1 MIMKKKKSTTFK
13 VIITILIVLLVLI
26 VAAAIFIFTKLH
38 SFNNSINESLDR
50 EHSQLRH
57 KAAKEG
63 DPMTVVLYGIDD
75 DAERQQENLGQRSD
89 SIVLMSINPDDKKTV
104 MVSVPR
110 DTRTKIVGHG
120 TTEKINHAYAYG
132 GPKMAVNSLENLMD
146 VPVDHYIAINMDGV
160 KTVVDELGGV
170 DITSN
175 GTFTTKSQTPFHF
188 EKGKKY
194 HMDGKEALAYMRSRK
209 EDGAGGDEGRQLR
222 QQQVITA
229 AAKEAFSV
237 NSVTKLNGIFK
248 AAQDNLKTD
257 LSFVQLNRFKSDYD
271 KAQDNVERLTIN
283 GQNALGDDNLYYF
296 YPEKNS
302 LNEVKQKL
310 KENLNLS

>member
-1 MIMKKKKSTTFK
+1 MKKKKSTIFK
-13 VIITILIVLLVLI
+13 VLLTIIIIVVIL
-26 VAAAIFIFTKLH
+26 AIIAGVYLFSKIH
-38 SFNNSINESLDR
+38 SLSDSITNPLDR
-50 EHSQLRH
+50 DKSELRD
-57 KAAKEG
+57 KPAKEG

-75 DAERQQENLGQRSD
+75 DAQREQQGMGQRSD
-89 SIVLMSINPDDKKTV
+89 SIVLMSVNPKDKKTV

-110 DTRTKIVGHG
+110 DTRAKIVGKG

-132 GPKMAVNSLENLMD
+132 GPKMAVNSLEKLMD
-146 VPVDHYIAINMDGV
+146 VPVDHYISIDMDGV

-170 DITSN
+170 NVTSN
-175 GTFTTKSQTPFHF
+175 ASFTTKTTNGTYSFKHGQSY
-188 EKGKKY
+188 K
-194 HMDGKEALAYMRSRK
+194 MDGKKALAYMRSRK

-229 AAKEAFSV
+229 VAREAFSV

-296 YPEKNS
+296 YPDKNS
-302 LNEVKQKL
+302 LNDVKEKL
-310 KENLNLS
+310 KENLNLN

>member
-1 MIMKKKKSTTFK
+1 MKKKRSTTFK
-13 VIITILIVLLVLI
+13 VIVAILIFII
-26 VAAAIFIFTKLH
+26 VFIIAIGIFVFAKLH
-38 SFNNSINESLDR
+38 SLNNSINSPLDR
-50 EHSQLRH
+50 EHSQLRD
-57 KAAKEG
+57 KPAKED

-75 DAERQQENLGQRSD
+75 DSERQQENLGQRSD

-104 MVSVPR
+104 MVSIPR
-110 DTRTKIVGHG
+110 DTRAKIVGHG

-132 GPKMAVNSLENLMD
+132 GPKMAVNSLEELMD

-170 DITSN
+170 DVVSN
-175 GTFTTKSQTPFHF
+175 GTFTAHGKTYSF

-194 HMDGKEALAYMRSRK
+194 HMDGAEALAYMRVRK
-209 EDGAGGDEGRQLR
+209 SAGAGNDEGRQQR

-229 AAKEAFSV
+229 VAREAFSM

-248 AAQDNLKTD
+248 AAQNNLKTD

-271 KAQDNVERLTIN
+271 KAQDNVERLTID

-296 YPEKNS
+296 YPDDNS
-302 LNEVKQKL
+302 LKDIKQKL
-310 KENLNLS
+310 KGNLELN

>member
-1 MIMKKKKSTTFK
+1 MKKKKSTTFK
-13 VIITILIVLLVLI
+13 VIITILIILLVLI

-38 SFNNSINESLDR
+38 SLNNSINESLDR
-50 EHSQLRH
+50 DHSQLRQ

-110 DTRTKIVGHG
+110 DTRAKIVGHG

-132 GPKMAVNSLENLMD
+132 GPKMAVNSLEELMD

-170 DITSN
+170 DVTSN
-175 GTFTTKSQTPFHF
+175 ATFKFHDYDF
-188 EKGKKY
+188 VKGKKY
-194 HMDGKEALAYMRSRK
+194 HMNGDEALKYMRSRK

-229 AAKEAFSV
+229 VAREAFSV
-237 NSVTKLNGIFK
+237 NLVTKLNGLFK
-248 AAQDNLKTD
+248 AAQNNLKTD

-296 YPEKNS
+296 YPDENS
-302 LNEVKQKL
+302 LKEVRKKL
-310 KENLNLS
+310 YDNLD

>member
-1 MIMKKKKSTTFK
+1 MKKKKSTTFK
-13 VIITILIVLLVLI
+13 VIITILIILLVLI
-26 VAAAIFIFTKLH
+26 VAAAIFVFTKLH
-38 SFNNSINESLDR
+38 SLNNSINESLDR
-50 EHSQLRH
+50 DHSQLRQ

-89 SIVLMSINPDDKKTV
+89 SIVLMSINPKDKKTV

-110 DTRTKIVGHG
+110 DTRAKIVGKG

-132 GPKMAVNSLENLMD
+132 GPKMAVNSLEKLMD
-146 VPVDHYIAINMDGV
+146 VPVDHYISIDMDGV

-170 DITSN
+170 NVTSN
-175 GTFTTKSQTPFHF
+175 ASFTTKTTNGTYSFKHGQSY
-188 EKGKKY
+188 K
-194 HMDGKEALAYMRSRK
+194 MDGKKALAYMRSRK

-229 AAKEAFSV
+229 VAREAFSV

-283 GQNALGDDNLYYF
+283 GQNALGDENLYYF
-296 YPEKNS
+296 YPDKNS
-302 LNEVKQKL
+302 LKEVKEKL
-310 KENLNLS
+310 KENLNLN

>member
-1 MIMKKKKSTTFK
+1 MKKKKSTIFK
-13 VIITILIVLLVLI
+13 VLLTIIIIVVIL
-26 VAAAIFIFTKLH
+26 AIIAGVYLFSKIH
-38 SFNNSINESLDR
+38 SLSDSITNPLDR
-50 EHSQLRH
+50 DKSELRD
-57 KAAKEG
+57 KPAKEG

-75 DAERQQENLGQRSD
+75 DAQREQQGMGQRSD
-89 SIVLMSINPDDKKTV
+89 SIVLMSINPKDKKTV

-110 DTRTKIVGHG
+110 DTRAKIVGKG

-132 GPKMAVNSLENLMD
+132 GPKMAVNSLEKLMD
-146 VPVDHYIAINMDGV
+146 VPVDHYISIDMDGV

-170 DITSN
+170 TITSN
-175 GTFTTKSQTPFHF
+175 GSFITKDSTNTYQFT
-188 EKGKKY
+188 KGEQYK
-194 HMDGKEALAYMRSRK
+194 MDGKEALAYMRSRK

-229 AAKEAFSV
+229 VAREAFSV

-257 LSFVQLNRFKSDYD
+257 LNFVQLNRFKSDYD
-271 KAQDNVERLTIN
+271 KAQDNVKRLTIN

-296 YPEKNS
+296 YPDKNS
-302 LNEVKQKL
+302 LKEVKEKL
-310 KENLNLS
+310 KENLNLN

>member
-1 MIMKKKKSTTFK
+1 MKKKKSTTFK
-13 VIITILIVLLVLI
+13 VIITILIILLVLI
-26 VAAAIFIFTKLH
+26 VAAAIFVFTKLH
-38 SFNNSINESLDR
+38 SLNNSINESLDR
-50 EHSQLRH
+50 DHSQLRQ

-89 SIVLMSINPDDKKTV
+89 SIVLMSINPEDKKTV

-110 DTRTKIVGHG
+110 DTRAKIVGHG

-132 GPKMAVNSLENLMD
+132 GPKMAVNSLEKLMD
-146 VPVDHYIAINMDGV
+146 VPVDHYISIDMDGV

-170 DITSN
+170 TITSN
-175 GTFTTKSQTPFHF
+175 GSFITKDSTNTYQFT
-188 EKGKKY
+188 KGEQYK
-194 HMDGKEALAYMRSRK
+194 MDGKKALAYMRSRK

-229 AAKEAFSV
+229 VAREAFSV

-257 LSFVQLNRFKSDYD
+257 LNFVQLNRFKSDYD
-271 KAQDNVERLTIN
+271 KAQDNVKRLTIN
-283 GQNALGDDNLYYF
+283 GQNTLGDDNLYYF
-296 YPEKNS
+296 YPDKNS
-302 LNEVKQKL
+302 LKEVKEKL
-310 KENLNLS
+310 KENLNLN

>member
-1 MIMKKKKSTTFK
+1 MKKKKSTIFK
-13 VIITILIVLLVLI
+13 VLLTIIIIVVIL
-26 VAAAIFIFTKLH
+26 AIIAGVYLFSKIH
-38 SFNNSINESLDR
+38 SLSDSITNPLDR
-50 EHSQLRH
+50 DKSELRD
-57 KAAKEG
+57 KPAKEG
-63 DPMTVVLYGIDD
+63 DSMTVVLYGIDD
-75 DAERQQENLGQRSD
+75 DAQREQQGMGQRSD
-89 SIVLMSINPDDKKTV
+89 SIVLMSVNPKDKKTV

-110 DTRTKIVGHG
+110 DTRAKIVGKG
-120 TTEKINHAYAYG
+120 TAEKINHAYAYG
-132 GPKMAVNSLENLMD
+132 GPKMAVNSLEKLMG
-146 VPVDHYIAINMDGV
+146 VPVDHYISIDMDGV

-170 DITSN
+170 NVTSN
-175 GTFTTKSQTPFHF
+175 ASFTTKTTNGTYSFKQGQSY
-188 EKGKKY
+188 K
-194 HMDGKEALAYMRSRK
+194 MDGKEALAYMRSRK

-229 AAKEAFSV
+229 VAREAFSV

-296 YPEKNS
+296 YPDKNS
-302 LNEVKQKL
+302 LKEVKEKL
-310 KENLNLS
+310 KENLNLN

>member
-1 MIMKKKKSTTFK
+1 MKKNKSTTFK
-13 VIITILIVLLVLI
+13 VIITILIILLVLI
-26 VAAAIFIFTKLH
+26 VAAAIFVFTKLH
-38 SFNNSINESLDR
+38 SLNNSINESLDR
-50 EHSQLRH
+50 DHSQLRQ

-89 SIVLMSINPDDKKTV
+89 SIVLMSINPKDKKTV

-110 DTRTKIVGHG
+110 DTRAKIVGKG

-132 GPKMAVNSLENLMD
+132 GPKMAVNSLEKLMD
-146 VPVDHYIAINMDGV
+146 VPVDHYISIDMDGV

-170 DITSN
+170 TITSN
-175 GTFTTKSQTPFHF
+175 GSFITKDSTNTYQFT
-188 EKGKKY
+188 KGEQYK
-194 HMDGKEALAYMRSRK
+194 MDGKEALAYMRSRK

-229 AAKEAFSV
+229 VAREAFSV

-257 LSFVQLNRFKSDYD
+257 LSFIQLNRFKSDYD

-296 YPEKNS
+296 YPDKNS
-302 LNEVKQKL
+302 LKEVKEKL
-310 KENLNLS
+310 KENLNLN

>member
-1 MIMKKKKSTTFK
+1 MKKKKSTTFK

-26 VAAAIFIFTKLH
+26 VVAAIFIFTKLH
-38 SFNNSINESLDR
+38 SLNNSINESLDR

-170 DITSN
+170 DVTSN
-175 GTFTTKSQTPFHF
+175 ATFKFHEYDF
-188 EKGKKY
+188 VKGEKY
-194 HMDGKEALAYMRSRK
+194 HMSGDEALKYMRSRK

-229 AAKEAFSV
+229 VAREAFSV
-237 NSVTKLNGIFK
+237 NSVTKLNGLFK

-296 YPEKNS
+296 YPDENS
-302 LNEVKQKL
+302 LKEVRKKL
-310 KENLNLS
+310 YDNLD

>member
-1 MIMKKKKSTTFK
+1 MKKKKSTTFK
-13 VIITILIVLLVLI
+13 VIITILIILLVLI
-26 VAAAIFIFTKLH
+26 VAAAIFFFTKLH
-38 SFNNSINESLDR
+38 SLNNSINESLDR
-50 EHSQLRH
+50 DHSQLRQ

-89 SIVLMSINPDDKKTV
+89 SIVLMSINPEDKKTV

-110 DTRTKIVGHG
+110 DTRAKIVGHG

-132 GPKMAVNSLENLMD
+132 GPKMAVNSLEKLMD
-146 VPVDHYIAINMDGV
+146 VPVDHYISIDMDGV

-170 DITSN
+170 TITSN
-175 GTFTTKSQTPFHF
+175 GSFITKDSTNTYQFT
-188 EKGKKY
+188 KGEQYK
-194 HMDGKEALAYMRSRK
+194 MDGKKALAYMRSRK

-229 AAKEAFSV
+229 VAREAFSV

-271 KAQDNVERLTIN
+271 KAQDNVKRLTIN

-296 YPEKNS
+296 YPDKNS
-302 LNEVKQKL
+302 LKEVNEKL
-310 KENLNLS
+310 KENLNLN

>member
-1 MIMKKKKSTTFK
+1 MKKKKSTTFK
-13 VIITILIVLLVLI
+13 VIITILIILLVLI
-26 VAAAIFIFTKLH
+26 VAAAIFVFTKLH
-38 SFNNSINESLDR
+38 SLNNSINESLDR
-50 EHSQLRH
+50 DHSQLRQ

-89 SIVLMSINPDDKKTV
+89 SIVLMSINPKDKKTV

-110 DTRTKIVGHG
+110 DTRAKIVGKG

-132 GPKMAVNSLENLMD
+132 GPKMAVNSLEKLMD
-146 VPVDHYIAINMDGV
+146 VPVDHYISIDMDGV

-170 DITSN
+170 TITSN
-175 GTFTTKSQTPFHF
+175 GSFITKDSTNTYQFT
-188 EKGKKY
+188 KGEQYK
-194 HMDGKEALAYMRSRK
+194 MDGKKALAYMRSRK

-229 AAKEAFSV
+229 VAREAFSV

-296 YPEKNS
+296 YPDKNS
-302 LNEVKQKL
+302 LKEVKEKL
-310 KENLNLS
+310 KENLNLN